1 MKFVDVAVDFFRVTI
16 TTKVSDRKSMKFVD
30 VAVDFFR
37 VAITAKVS
45 DRQSVKPLTVAV
57 DSSHAVTAE
66 AGDWISLKSAVCV
79 AITQVGMENFVEVVM
94 GPGMLVRL
102 VGVGAP
108 VTLSP

>member
-94 GPGMLVRL
+94 GPGMLVEYL
-102 VGVGAP
+102 H
-108 VTLSP
+108 TFNK